1 MAAGGSRRLGARAN
15 KLLLAFRG
23 RPLLQHA
30 IDAASQS
37 QVISCTLVVGANA
50 REVLDSVD
58 VRRSAVVDNP
68 KWREGIASS
77 IRAGLAQHRD
87 DEACIFMVAD
97 QPFIG
102 AEDINRLIAHH
113 HAARDAIIAVQAGEV
128 WGTPMLFPAHD
139 FDALSKLHGDSGAK
153 RVAEAQRGRLRF
165 VAALS
170 HDAFKDVDTIED
182 YDRITG
188 GASGFENPKT
198 PRSRVRKSLR
208 RR

>member
-15 KLLLAFRG
+15 KLLLTFRD

-37 QVISCTLVVGANA
+37 QAISCTLVVGANA
-50 REVLDSVD
+50 REILDSVD
-58 VRRSAVVDNP
+58 VRRCAVVDNP

-97 QPFIG
+97 QPYVG
-102 AEDINRLIAHH
+102 VEDIDRLIAHH
-113 HAARDAIIAVQAGEV
+113 HAAREAIIALQAGEV

-153 RVAEAQRGRLRF
+153 RVAEAQRRRLRF

-170 HDAFKDVDTIED
+170 RDAFKDVDTIED
-182 YDRITG
+182 YERLTG
-188 GASGFENPKT
+188 AASGFENPKT
-198 PRSRVRKSLR
+198 PRSRVRESPR
-208 RR
+208 HR